1 MTVTASQVAARIGLK
16 DDDPRAVALLPRA
29 DALVTDA
36 LSGRFR
42 DPSEG
47 VRDEMVLS
55 VAFALHDRTKS
66 SHGIAQSTVME
77 GATPV
82 RAPRDPLASIR
93 TLLAEYVVGLA

>member
-1 MTVTASQVAARIGLK
+1 MTVTNAQVAERIGVK
-16 DDDPRAVALLPRA
+16 DEAKVEDVRVRAEAM
-29 DALVTDA
+29 VTDA
-36 LSGRFR
+36 LTGAFR
-42 DPSEG
+42 QPADG

-55 VAFALHDRTKS
+55 VAFALWDRKKS

-93 TLLAEYVVGLA
+93 SMLADYVVGIA